1 MNEVKDAVEDEL
13 PFEGVL
19 SALDV
24 YNEKEGRFS
33 LWKLIAERQTLR
45 ISVGI

>member
-19 SALDV
+19 SVLDV

-33 LWKLIAERQTLR
+33 LRKLIERQTLR